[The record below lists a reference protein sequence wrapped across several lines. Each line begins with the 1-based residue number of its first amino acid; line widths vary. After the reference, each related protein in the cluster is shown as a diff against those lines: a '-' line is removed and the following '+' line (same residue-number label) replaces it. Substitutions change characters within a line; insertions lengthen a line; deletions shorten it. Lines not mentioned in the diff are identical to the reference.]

1 MKTQKSK
8 KIIPEK
14 KSENMVTG
22 KNKILAKIIESKIW
36 NEISST
42 SPESHRLIVAYFARI
57 MGRIISK

>member
-42 SPESHRLIVAYFARI
+42 SPESHTVNSSLFCQNH
-57 MGRIISK
+57 GSNHF